1 MSNINILSLFEI
13 FLASLIVSV
22 LFYLLL
28 FTDRTPQRL
37 EFTLEVAESTLNRSA
52 EVLQTITPISKKV
65 EKWTNSMRN
74 NEYSTE
80 AYKEAILSAG
90 EAGIMRVLLIH
101 CQGIKMGFFI

>member
-1 MSNINILSLFEI
+1 MRYVF
-13 FLASLIVSV
+13 ASLIVSAQ
-22 LFYLLL
+22 FYLLL

-90 EAGIMRVLLIH
+90 EAGIMRVLLGS
-101 CQGIKMGFFI
+101 QGIKMGFFIRQLFFSPT